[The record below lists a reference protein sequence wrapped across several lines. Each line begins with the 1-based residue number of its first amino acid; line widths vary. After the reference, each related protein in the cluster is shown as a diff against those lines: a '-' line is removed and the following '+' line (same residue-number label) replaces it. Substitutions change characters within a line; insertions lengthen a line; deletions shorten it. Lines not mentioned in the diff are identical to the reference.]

1 MFLLKK
7 GGRPSARGGPAGVMS
22 ESKQLDRIRLNLL
35 VDQFGATGG
44 SGTFTTGF
52 VRELL
57 RDADSMQYIERL
69 SLVASQGETLSAL
82 GALPPGV
89 AAVAQRFPSRLR
101 GTVLERFVGASA
113 PRADVAHGMFYY
125 VFPGQA
131 RHAVVTAHDLSLLHG
146 VPSPRAPAPPA
157 RGTDGHSSALPRR
170 CAQQRRDGR
179 GVPAKV
185 AGVRGHGVGGSI
197 LGRYGDGRGG
207 SPPEKRSEVKGGRPL
222 ILVVGTL
229 EPRKNYARVLDA
241 FEHLLREAG
250 ERAPEMAIVGGAGV
264 DERRGDREDG
274 GAASLRAVPV
284 GTGRRLRYARGLVP
298 ARDRLLVPLP
308 LRGLRIPAVRG
319 CPGRRADGALD
330 ASSVG
335 EIWGGHARCVAPED
349 VGGIVTAWKWALALE
364 GADRQL
370 VVARQLR
377 RRAREFT
384 WSRCARKY
392 VGLYRELA
400 GGSR

>member
-1 MFLLKK
+1 
-7 GGRPSARGGPAGVMS
+7 MS

-125 VFPGQA
+125 VFPGQG
-131 RHAVVTAHDLSLLHG
+131 RHAVVTAHDLSLLHER
-146 VPSPRAPAPPA
+146 VPSPAHRRRQLAAL
-157 RGTDGHSSALPRR
+157 DGHSSALPRR

-185 AGVRGHGVGGSI
+185 AGVRGHGGGGSI
-197 LGRYGDGRGG
+197 LGVTATGAAA
-207 SPPEKRSEVKGGRPL
+207 PPEKRSEVKGGRPL

-250 ERAPEMAIVGGAGV
+250 ERAPEMAIVGGAGWMSDAV
-264 DERRGDREDG
+264 IARM
-274 GAASLRAVPV
+274 AALQAS
-284 GTGRRLRYARGLVP
+284 GRFRWVRDADDATLAGLY
-298 ARDRLLVPLP
+298 
-308 LRGLRIPAVRG
+308 
-319 CPGRRADGALD
+319 RRATVFSYLSLYEGFGYPPFEAALAGVPMVLSN
-330 ASSVG
+330 ASAVG

-377 RRAREFT
+377 RAREFT
-384 WSRCARKY
+384 WTRCVREY

-400 GGSR
+400 GGS

>member
-1 MFLLKK
+1 
-7 GGRPSARGGPAGVMS
+7 MS

-125 VFPGQA
+125 VFPGQG
-131 RHAVVTAHDLSLLHG
+131 RHAVVTAHDLSLLHEEFH
-146 VPSPRAPAPPA
+146 PLAHRRRQLA
-157 RGTDGHSSALPRR
+157 ALTATLRR
-170 CAQQRRDGR
+170 CRAVVLDSDAMVAEFRQRWPGFAGTARR
-179 GVPAKV
+179 IYLGVTATG
-185 AGVRGHGVGGSI
+185 AAA
-197 LGRYGDGRGG
+197 
-207 SPPEKRSEVKGGRPL
+207 PPEKRSEVKGGRPL

-250 ERAPEMAIVGGAGV
+250 ERAPEMAIVGGAGWMSDAV
-264 DERRGDREDG
+264 IARM
-274 GAASLRAVPV
+274 AALQAS
-284 GTGRRLRYARGLVP
+284 GRFRWVRDADDATLAGLY
-298 ARDRLLVPLP
+298 
-308 LRGLRIPAVRG
+308 
-319 CPGRRADGALD
+319 RRATVFSYLSLYEGFGYPPFEAALAGVPMVLSN

-377 RRAREFT
+377 RAREFT
-384 WSRCARKY
+384 WSRCAREY